1 MADSPVPQRQ
11 FVVRRRDL
19 LFVRPGILVQEQL
32 AVMICRS
39 CTSRIGEPAPDECLL
54 NGVQAPVGPQQA
66 STVRMLFP
74 AREETFTTH
83 DRATSPSMSTAQDP
97 QTPMPQ
103 PYFVPLRPRPSRSA
117 HSKVPSP

>member
-1 MADSPVPQRQ
+1 LGS
-11 FVVRRRDL
+11 
-19 LFVRPGILVQEQL
+19 LVL
-32 AVMICRS
+32 
-39 CTSRIGEPAPDECLL
+39 DECLL

-66 STVRMLFP
+66 LDGPDALPCTE
-74 AREETFTTH
+74 ATFTTH

-117 HSKVPSP
+117 HSKVPSL